1 MEEGKYYG
9 LIRVI
14 PSLDGVHY
22 DNNDNIVIGSLR
34 LSIYDAAA
42 PVINN
47 SSSPIGNIHT
57 NSSISSGESTPIIL
71 SAMVQGSDKTIISPT
86 TLTAAKGE
94 AYYQGELVSGYAK
107 SIVPIIKNADFKV
120 VKIGDFYPIDLAQSG
135 EGFRRITA

>member
-9 LIRVI
+9 LVRVI
-14 PSLDGVHY
+14 PSIDGVHY
-22 DNNDNIVIGSLR
+22 DNNDNIIISSLR

-47 SSSPIGNIHT
+47 STSLIGNIHT
-57 NSSISSGESTPIIL
+57 NSSISSGESTPVAL
-71 SAMVQGSDKTIISPT
+71 SAAAQGSDKTLISPT
-86 TLTAAKGE
+86 ILTAAEGE

-107 SIVPIIKNADFKV
+107 AIVPIIKNADFKV